1 MPNQSPLEFDL
12 DDHLAA
18 ARELAANT
26 SPQALLTAFAN
37 LTHRLHASEDDQHSA
52 DLRTQRG
59 IVEAELLRRMALF
72 TITDAQLNRAAQAAY
87 DTKLVHI
94 PAMTDKPRVV
104 SMVRDVLLA
113 VGVPTSAL
121 PPEQASSPRDP
132 HRDAP
137 APGA

>member
-52 DLRTQRG
+52 DLRVQRG
-59 IVEAELLRRMALF
+59 IVEAELLRRMG
-72 TITDAQLNRAAQAAY
+72 AQPQAAP
-87 DTKLVHI
+87 V
-94 PAMTDKPRVV
+94 
-104 SMVRDVLLA
+104 
-113 VGVPTSAL
+113 L
-121 PPEQASSPRDP
+121 PPR
-132 HRDAP
+132 RIVDAP
-137 APGA
+137 QA